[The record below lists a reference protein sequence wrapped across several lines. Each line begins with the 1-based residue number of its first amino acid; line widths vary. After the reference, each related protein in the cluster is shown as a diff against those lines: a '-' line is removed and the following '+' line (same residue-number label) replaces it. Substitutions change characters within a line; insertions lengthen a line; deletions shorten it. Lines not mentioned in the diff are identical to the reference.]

1 MKQIVIGRPVVEWVA
16 ARTGEYGNFGAAVG
30 FGIEEGGGLVGGVAF
45 NDYNGASIQIH
56 TASEKVDWLNR
67 RFLWMIFDYAFNQA
81 KVNVVIS
88 LVGQKNVRAI
98 NIGLGLG
105 FKQQFEIPDAHPEGL
120 LLIRTM
126 RRADCKW
133 LALGKRYGHQTGN
146 VKGRESLGIERPVE
160 VCA

>member
-30 FGIEEGGGLVGGVAF
+30 FGVEESGKLVGGVAF

-56 TASEKVDWLNR
+56 TASEKVAWLNR

-81 KVNVVIS
+81 KVNLIIS
-88 LVGQKNVRAI
+88 LVGEKNQRAI
-98 NIGLGLG
+98 NIGRDLG
-105 FKQQFEIPDAHPEGL
+105 FKQIHAIPDAHPEGL

-126 RRADCKW
+126 RRSECKW
-133 LALGKRYGHQTGN
+133 LALGKRYGHQTG
-146 VKGRESLGIERPVE
+146 VIEGRQSLGIERPLE